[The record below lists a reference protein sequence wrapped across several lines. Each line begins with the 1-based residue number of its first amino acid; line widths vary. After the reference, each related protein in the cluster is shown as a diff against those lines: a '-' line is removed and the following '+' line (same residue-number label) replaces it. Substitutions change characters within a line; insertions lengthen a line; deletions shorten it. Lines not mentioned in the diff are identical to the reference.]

1 MDKNPLAK
9 NFSTGS
15 LLKFALPTISMMLF
29 MGLYTIVDTIFVS
42 RFVNTNAL
50 SAINIVCP
58 VINLI
63 VGLGTMI
70 ATGGNAIVA
79 RKMGAGDLKRAKQD
93 FTLLISFGL
102 IVGVGISI
110 LGIIFIDKI
119 IYALGADNILFPYC
133 KDYLTIILLFTPAS
147 MLQVLFQNLFVTAGK
162 PTLGL
167 ILSVCAGVMNIV
179 FDYLFIVIFDMGI
192 GGAGFGTG
200 IGYMIPAIAGLI
212 VFNKKSGTLSFVK
225 PIIDFKVLE
234 ESCVNG
240 SSEMISQLS
249 TAITTFFFNHTMM
262 NLSGVNGVASIT
274 IIIYTQFLLTTLF
287 IGFSMGVAPVISYNF
302 GAKNHYRLK
311 EIYKIC
317 VSFIFTGSIFIFVL
331 SFVSGN
337 NLIHLF
343 TGTNEVVHK
352 IAVNGFK
359 IFVFSFL
366 FSGFNIFSSAIFTA
380 LSNGK
385 LSALIS
391 FFRTLGFVI
400 PGLLI
405 MPQFI
410 GITGVWLAVPIAE
423 VLTLC
428 ISIYLNCRLW
438 FSWNN
443 QSKNDKR

>member
-1 MDKNPLAK
+1 MGVVQMNSNPLAK
-9 NFSTGS
+9 DFNTGS
-15 LLKFALPTISMMLF
+15 LLKFAFPTISMMLF

-70 ATGGNAIVA
+70 ATGGSAIVA
-79 RKMGAGDLKRAKQD
+79 RKMGAGEPKRAKQD
-93 FTLLISFGL
+93 FTLLILFGFIL
-102 IVGVGISI
+102 GVVIFI
-110 LGIIFIDKI
+110 LGIIFIDEI
-119 IYALGADNILFPYC
+119 I
-133 KDYLTIILLFTPAS
+133 DYLTIILLFTPAS

-167 ILSVCAGVMNIV
+167 VLSVSAGVMNIV
-179 FDYLFIVIFDMGI
+179 FDYLFMVIFDMGI
-192 GGAGFGTG
+192 AGAGFGTG
-200 IGYMIPAIAGLI
+200 IGYLIPAITGLI
-212 VFNKKSGTLSFVK
+212 VFCKKSGTLSFVK
-225 PIIDFKVLE
+225 PIIDIKVLG
-234 ESCVNG
+234 ESCING
-240 SSEMISQLS
+240 SSEMVSQLS
-249 TAITTFFFNHTMM
+249 TAITTFFFNRTMM
-262 NLSGVNGVASIT
+262 NLLGVNGVASIT

-302 GAKNHYRLK
+302 GANNYYGLK
-311 EIYKIC
+311 KIYKIC
-317 VSFIFTGSIFIFVL
+317 ISFIFVGSLFIFAL
-331 SFVSGN
+331 SFINGN
-337 NLIHLF
+337 TLVRLF
-343 TGTNEVVHK
+343 TGTNEAVYK
-352 IAVNGFK
+352 IAINGFM

-391 FFRTLGFVI
+391 FLRTFGFI
-400 PGLLI
+400 MIGLLI

-423 VLTLC
+423 ILTLC
-428 ISIYLNCRLW
+428 ISLYLNFRLW
-438 FSWNN
+438 LSWNN
-443 QSKNDKR
+443 QNNSYEKNTERLL